1 MSVYAD
7 GSDHSSEVLDGM
19 ELLEVKTLGLRV
31 RGVQDPGWVQDLGS
45 RSRDLGSMVQMDR
58 VIV

>member
-1 MSVYAD
+1 MYVYAD

-31 RGVQDPGWVQDLGS
+31 RGVQDPGWVQDLGWS
-45 RSRDLGSMVQMDR
+45 QDLSGV
-58 VIV
+58 